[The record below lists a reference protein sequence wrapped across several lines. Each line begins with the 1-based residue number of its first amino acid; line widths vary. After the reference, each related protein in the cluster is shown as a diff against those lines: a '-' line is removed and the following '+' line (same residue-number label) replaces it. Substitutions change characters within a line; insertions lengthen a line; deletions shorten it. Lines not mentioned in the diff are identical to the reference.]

1 MKKSYLNITHEL
13 LSAKLCNHQAINLI
27 EFKIYKYLPPKPK
40 KKPSQNVYG
49 IFFKNKGVQFINIA
63 FISRD
68 PNIVKSLPSSS
79 VKFPIPVV
87 TYKLAPPTLC
97 FSISISFSTI

>member
-1 MKKSYLNITHEL
+1 M
-13 LSAKLCNHQAINLI
+13 SAKLYDHQAINLT

-40 KKPSQNVYG
+40 KKQSQNVYS
-49 IFFKNKGVQFINIA
+49 IFFKNKDVEFIYIA

-87 TYKLAPPTLC
+87 IYKLAPPTLS
-97 FSISISFSTI
+97 FSISVSFSTI

>member
-1 MKKSYLNITHEL
+1 M
-13 LSAKLCNHQAINLI
+13 SAKLYDHQAINLI

-40 KKPSQNVYG
+40 KKPSQNVYS
-49 IFFKNKGVQFINIA
+49 IFFKNKDVEFVNIA

-68 PNIVKSLPSSS
+68 PNIVKFLPSSS

-87 TYKLAPPTLC
+87 IYKLAPPTLS
-97 FSISISFSTI
+97 FSISVSFSTI

>member
-1 MKKSYLNITHEL
+1 M
-13 LSAKLCNHQAINLI
+13 SAKLYDHQAINLI

-40 KKPSQNVYG
+40 KKPSQNVYS
-49 IFFKNKGVQFINIA
+49 IFFKNKDVEFINIA

-87 TYKLAPPTLC
+87 ICKLAPPTLS
-97 FSISISFSTI
+97 FSISVSFSTI